1 MKTTILLFI
10 ISLFIN
16 GVVTHE
22 SVSVM
27 EGDSVTL
34 YTNTVI
40 HKGYLIEWRFGD
52 DHYLIARV
60 NGGTNRVKI
69 YADVL
74 NGRFRDRLQV
84 NDQTGDLTFT
94 NITTQHTGLY
104 QLEIINMGNTTKTF
118 NINVFGDK
126 VKTVMMGDSFILHN
140 NVIKKSGDEKIVWR
154 IQHNSST
161 VAEIIRNGKE
171 TNDKVHD
178 ERFRGRLKVD
188 DQTGD
193 LIITNITTEDFGSY
207 EVDITVGRHTYT
219 IHRSFTVKV
228 VSSSCGF
235 MPICV
240 SGSSPSPSQGI
251 HPRALGSATVAFVCL
266 WTAHYIICF
275 TFINKLLT
283 FHLHL
288 PPIFYTCRHKNR
300 VNETVRMNEKRVGG
314 ANDDGAAAGAD
325 DDGGGG
331 SATDDDGAAA
341 AASRRE
347 DPEEKRGGDRDVEFA

>member
-219 IHRSFTVKV
+219 IHRSFTVKGSGTSQWQTSSLSCIQV
-228 VSSSCGF
+228 KSTYQRHRASVCIGTRFWFKIKSNCNNSNHCCCCCSSSFCCSCCHF
-235 MPICV
+235 IQTSFSWLSRLRVDLC
-240 SGSSPSPSQGI
+240 
-251 HPRALGSATVAFVCL
+251 LFV
-266 WTAHYIICF
+266 YPV
-275 TFINKLLT
+275 
-283 FHLHL
+283 HLHL
-288 PPIFYTCRHKNR
+288 HHK
-300 VNETVRMNEKRVGG
+300 
-314 ANDDGAAAGAD
+314 
-325 DDGGGG
+325 
-331 SATDDDGAAA
+331 
-341 AASRRE
+341 
-347 DPEEKRGGDRDVEFA
+347 EFTHEH

>member
-219 IHRSFTVKV
+219 IHRSFTVKEQD
-228 VSSSCGF
+228 
-235 MPICV
+235 
-240 SGSSPSPSQGI
+240 SGSRSRAIATTVIIVVVVVLVLSVALAVILYRRRSHGCLVFVWIYAYLCIRFISISITRNSPTSTRICHRSLCLSLDCPLYHLFHI
-251 HPRALGSATVAFVCL
+251 H
-266 WTAHYIICF
+266 
-275 TFINKLLT
+275 
-283 FHLHL
+283 
-288 PPIFYTCRHKNR
+288 
-300 VNETVRMNEKRVGG
+300 
-314 ANDDGAAAGAD
+314 
-325 DDGGGG
+325 
-331 SATDDDGAAA
+331 
-341 AASRRE
+341 
-347 DPEEKRGGDRDVEFA
+347 

>member
-1 MKTTILLFI
+1 MKTTILLI

-69 YADVL
+69 YSDL
-74 NGRFRDRLQV
+74 LDGRFRDRLQV
-84 NDQTGDLTFT
+84 NDQTGDLTVT
-94 NITTQHTGLY
+94 NIKTQHTGHY

-126 VKTVMMGDSFILHN
+126 VKTEMKGDSFILHN
-140 NVIKKSGDEKIVWR
+140 NVTKKPGDEKIVWR
-154 IQHNSST
+154 IQHNNSP

-171 TNDKVHD
+171 TNDEVLD
-178 ERFRGRLKVD
+178 ERYRGRLQVD

-193 LIITNITTEDFGSY
+193 LIITNIRPDDFGSY
-207 EVDITVGRHTYT
+207 EVDITVGSHIYT
-219 IHRSFTVKV
+219 IHRSFSVKGSGTSQWQT
-228 VSSSCGF
+228 SSLSC
-235 MPICV
+235 IHVKSTYQRHRASVCIELD
-240 SGSSPSPSQGI
+240 SGSRSRAIATTVIIVVVILVLSVALAVVLYRRRSHGI
-251 HPRALGSATVAFVCL
+251 ENTN
-266 WTAHYIICF
+266 
-275 TFINKLLT
+275 NKGV
-283 FHLHL
+283 
-288 PPIFYTCRHKNR
+288 P
-300 VNETVRMNEKRVGG
+300 MNKKRP
-314 ANDDGAAAGAD
+314 
-325 DDGGGG
+325 
-331 SATDDDGAAA
+331 DDDGAAA
-341 AASRRE
+341 
-347 DPEEKRGGDRDVEFA
+347 DGDDVYLYYYTYTFLYIFPA

>member
-219 IHRSFTVKV
+219 IHRSFTVKEQD
-228 VSSSCGF
+228 
-235 MPICV
+235 
-240 SGSSPSPSQGI
+240 SGSRS
-251 HPRALGSATVAFVCL
+251 RAIATTVIIVVVVVLVLSVALAVIL
-266 WTAHYIICF
+266 Y
-275 TFINKLLT
+275 
-283 FHLHL
+283 
-288 PPIFYTCRHKNR
+288 
-300 VNETVRMNEKRVGG
+300 
-314 ANDDGAAAGAD
+314 
-325 DDGGGG
+325 
-331 SATDDDGAAA
+331 
-341 AASRRE
+341 RR
-347 DPEEKRGGDRDVEFA
+347 RSHG

>member
-69 YADVL
+69 YSDLL

-84 NDQTGDLTFT
+84 NDQTGDLTVT
-94 NITTQHTGLY
+94 NIKTQHTGLY

-126 VKTVMMGDSFILHN
+126 VKTEMKGDSFILHN
-140 NVIKKSGDEKIVWR
+140 NVIKKSGDGKMTLR
-154 IQHNSST
+154 IQHNNST

-178 ERFRGRLKVD
+178 GRFRGRLQVD

-207 EVDITVGRHTYT
+207 EVDITVGRHIYT
-219 IHRSFTVKV
+219 IHRSFSVKELD
-228 VSSSCGF
+228 
-235 MPICV
+235 
-240 SGSSPSPSQGI
+240 SGSRS
-251 HPRALGSATVAFVCL
+251 RAIATTVIIVVVLVLSVALAVIL
-266 WTAHYIICF
+266 YRRRSHG
-275 TFINKLLT
+275 
-283 FHLHL
+283 
-288 PPIFYTCRHKNR
+288 
-300 VNETVRMNEKRVGG
+300 VNETVRMNEKRGGG
-314 ANDDGAAAGAD
+314 ANDDGAGAD
-325 DDGGGG
+325 DGGGGGG